1 MSDSKVVHVIDDDVD
16 VRQSLAFL
24 LSAAGLAVRT
34 HDSAVA
40 FLKAL
45 PTLQDGCI
53 VTDIRMPEMDGLELQ
68 ARLKEMKVDMP
79 VIVITGHGDV
89 HLAVSAMKAGAVDFI
104 EKPFDDEALLSAIQ
118 TALTQ
123 HSDDRRRQSLVADV
137 RKRLKALSEREKEV
151 LHGLVA
157 GKPNKIIAYEL
168 GISAR
173 TVEVYRANVMTKMQ
187 ANSLSELVRMVLLEG
202 GTA

>member
-68 ARLKEMKVDMP
+68 KRLKEMKIDMP

-89 HLAVSAMKAGAVDFI
+89 HLAVSAMKSGAVDFI

-118 TALTQ
+118 AALTQ
-123 HSDDRRRQSLVADV
+123 HSDDRRRQSLVAEV

-151 LHGLVA
+151 LNGLVA

-187 ANSLSELVRMVLLEG
+187 ADSLSELVRMVLLEG

>member
-1 MSDSKVVHVIDDDVD
+1 MLFRS
-16 VRQSLAFL
+16 
-24 LSAAGLAVRT
+24 

-68 ARLKEMKVDMP
+68 KRLKEMKIDMP

-89 HLAVSAMKAGAVDFI
+89 HLAVSAMKSGAVDFI

-118 TALTQ
+118 AALTQ
-123 HSDDRRRQSLVADV
+123 HSDDRRRQSLVAEV

-151 LHGLVA
+151 LNGLVA

-187 ANSLSELVRMVLLEG
+187 ADSLSELVRMVLLES

>member
-68 ARLKEMKVDMP
+68 TRLKEMKVDMP

-89 HLAVSAMKAGAVDFI
+89 HLAVSAMKSGAVDFI

-202 GTA
+202 GTV

>member
-68 ARLKEMKVDMP
+68 KRLKEMKIDMP

-89 HLAVSAMKAGAVDFI
+89 HLAVSAMKSGAVDFI

-118 TALTQ
+118 AALTQ
-123 HSDDRRRQSLVADV
+123 HSDDRRRQSLVAEV

-151 LHGLVA
+151 LNGLVA

-187 ANSLSELVRMVLLEG
+187 ADSLSELVRMVLLEG
-202 GTA
+202 GTV

>member
-68 ARLKEMKVDMP
+68 KRLKEMKIDMP

-89 HLAVSAMKAGAVDFI
+89 HLAVSAMKSGAVDFI

-118 TALTQ
+118 AALTQ

-151 LHGLVA
+151 LNGLVA

-187 ANSLSELVRMVLLEG
+187 ADSLSELVRMVLLES

>member
-1 MSDSKVVHVIDDDVD
+1 VSDNKVVHVIDDDVD

-68 ARLKEMKVDMP
+68 TRLKEMKVNMP

-89 HLAVSAMKAGAVDFI
+89 HLAVSAMKSGAVDFI
-104 EKPFDDEALLSAIQ
+104 EKPFDDEALLSAIH

-123 HSDDRRRQSLVADV
+123 HSDDRRRQSLLADV

-151 LHGLVA
+151 LDGLVA

>member
-16 VRQSLAFL
+16 VRESLAFL

-68 ARLKEMKVDMP
+68 KRLKEMKIDMP

-89 HLAVSAMKAGAVDFI
+89 HLAVSAMKSGAVDFI

-118 TALTQ
+118 AALTQ
-123 HSDDRRRQSLVADV
+123 HSDDRRRQSLVAEV

-151 LHGLVA
+151 LNGLVA

-187 ANSLSELVRMVLLEG
+187 ADSLSELVRMVLLEG
-202 GTA
+202 GTV

>member
-68 ARLKEMKVDMP
+68 KRLKEMKIDMP

-89 HLAVSAMKAGAVDFI
+89 HLAVSAMKSGAVDFI

-118 TALTQ
+118 AALTQ

-151 LHGLVA
+151 LNGLVA

-187 ANSLSELVRMVLLEG
+187 ADSLSELVRMALIDG
-202 GTA
+202 GTG

>member
-68 ARLKEMKVDMP
+68 KRLKEMKIDMP

-89 HLAVSAMKAGAVDFI
+89 HLAVSAMKSGAVDFI

-118 TALTQ
+118 AALTQ
-123 HSDDRRRQSLVADV
+123 HSDDQI
-137 RKRLKALSEREKEV
+137 
-151 LHGLVA
+151 G
-157 GKPNKIIAYEL
+157 
-168 GISAR
+168 
-173 TVEVYRANVMTKMQ
+173 RAHV
-187 ANSLSELVRMVLLEG
+187 
-202 GTA
+202 

>member
-68 ARLKEMKVDMP
+68 KRLKEMKIDMP

-89 HLAVSAMKAGAVDFI
+89 HLAVSAMKSGAVDFI
-104 EKPFDDEALLSAIQ
+104 EKPFDDEALLFAIQ
-118 TALTQ
+118 AALTQ

-151 LHGLVA
+151 LNGLVA

-187 ANSLSELVRMVLLEG
+187 ADSLSELVRMVLLEG

>member
-16 VRQSLAFL
+16 VRQSLACL

-68 ARLKEMKVDMP
+68 KRLKEMKIDMP

-89 HLAVSAMKAGAVDFI
+89 HLAVSAMKSGAVDFI

-118 TALTQ
+118 AALTQ

-151 LHGLVA
+151 LNGLVA

-187 ANSLSELVRMVLLEG
+187 ADSLSELVRMVLLEG
-202 GTA
+202 GTV

>member
-68 ARLKEMKVDMP
+68 KRLKEMKIDMP

-89 HLAVSAMKAGAVDFI
+89 HLAVSAMKSGAVDFI

-118 TALTQ
+118 AALTQ
-123 HSDDRRRQSLVADV
+123 HSDDRRRQSLVAEV

-151 LHGLVA
+151 LNGLVA

-187 ANSLSELVRMVLLEG
+187 ADSLSELVRMVLLES